1 MVDPNGT
8 LHEYAY
14 DQKDRL
20 TQVRRHGV
28 IKEEYK
34 HDQADNLVEK
44 RSGNGEVLLSFKIGP
59 GNLKTVRRLASGE
72 NHHFEYDRAADASSA
87 PQLMFGG
94 MFLL

>member
-1 MVDPNGT
+1 M
-8 LHEYAY
+8 
-14 DQKDRL
+14 
-20 TQVRRHGV
+20 

-72 NHHFEYDRAADASSA
+72 NHHFEYDRADTWSA
-87 PQLMFGG
+87 QLMIWRYVSPMMTSATACGSCG
-94 MFLL
+94 TGKE